1 MNNEFEK
8 SPILSIKLK
17 KFRLFKKD
25 KFRNRRKITGLF
37 TFLFLFLILI
47 SLLIYYIIFKT
58 NIQQKF
64 GFKINNS
71 ELTNSEK
78 SSYQQDD
85 LTLVT
90 AYYKIK
96 SKHTPE
102 EYLRRIK
109 NFVLLNKSI
118 VFLQIKNSCQL

>member
-1 MNNEFEK
+1 M
-8 SPILSIKLK
+8 
-17 KFRLFKKD
+17 
-25 KFRNRRKITGLF
+25 
-37 TFLFLFLILI
+37 I
-47 SLLIYYIIFKT
+47 SLLICFIIFKT

-71 ELTNSEK
+71 ELTNSEQ

-90 AYYKIK
+90 AYYRMK

-102 EYLRRIK
+102 EYIK
-109 NFVLLNKSI
+109 WNQKFC
-118 VFLQIKNSCQL
+118 FIK